1 MTIIP
6 EPSIFS
12 TSDWG
17 AEKVNTDFLRLPYR
31 ACGVVVHHTDTEG
44 WKRPALD
51 IKIPAQL
58 NIAKTKAFNLARII
72 QHDHLHIK
80 GWSDSGMH
88 FLVTRDGLICEGR
101 TGSLKA
107 AKEGK
112 FIKGAHAGN
121 NFPNQHC
128 WGIEKGSNGVHLLR
142 VLRLDI
148 GNIFPIIRH
157 DRDRELSDIRRNLD
171 PTLAIC

>member
-80 GWSDSGMH
+80 GWSDAGI
-88 FLVTRDGLICEGR
+88 LISRAGR
-101 TGSLKA
+101 FHPSV
-107 AKEGK
+107 
-112 FIKGAHAGN
+112 
-121 NFPNQHC
+121 
-128 WGIEKGSNGVHLLR
+128 SV
-142 VLRLDI
+142 
-148 GNIFPIIRH
+148 
-157 DRDRELSDIRRNLD
+157 
-171 PTLAIC
+171 